1 MTQKRS
7 IIIVI
12 FVALLCLVLLW
23 GANRSSN
30 EAESLPGLN
39 ESSEQQVSDA
49 SALVVRDAS
58 LNRKLAERFRLTVGF
73 IEKGQDERA
82 IAELNEIIR
91 QQPTAIEPYINLASV
106 YAKSNDID
114 RASETLIN
122 AIEVNKNT
130 SVLFTSL
137 QKIYAAQAA
146 LAYQRALEVDTVS
159 EKELTVSLPVIDT
172 LMVDKPNDTEQS
184 LISDNEDLQQQLDD
198 SVAEL
203 KSLRQSLAQAL
214 KEKNELVVNTDGSNT
229 VLGIKSETPEFPQ
242 QQTQLAIDELN
253 KQHEQQLSTLQ
264 TQFDTKVLALQRQ
277 IDLQTAMLVE
287 ADLKASELPT
297 SSVDDVASVQKNA
310 TDVKQP
316 EIVKI
321 ISPEPPK
328 NEVNDQQSN
337 IAINLVKAWARSWA
351 AQDVDTYVSYYA
363 VNFRPSSGLSNQQWR
378 EQRQTQLT
386 NKTFISVGVDDFVV
400 EERGN
405 QFSVTFSQHYKSNNV
420 DNTITKRLVFK
431 KQSNDWSQAKI
442 VQERL
447 VSS

>member
-7 IIIVI
+7 IKIVI

-49 SALVVRDAS
+49 SALVIRDAS

-242 QQTQLAIDELN
+242 QQTQLVIDELN
-253 KQHEQQLSTLQ
+253 KQ
-264 TQFDTKVLALQRQ
+264 RC
-277 IDLQTAMLVE
+277 
-287 ADLKASELPT
+287 
-297 SSVDDVASVQKNA
+297 
-310 TDVKQP
+310 
-316 EIVKI
+316 
-321 ISPEPPK
+321 
-328 NEVNDQQSN
+328 
-337 IAINLVKAWARSWA
+337 
-351 AQDVDTYVSYYA
+351 
-363 VNFRPSSGLSNQQWR
+363 
-378 EQRQTQLT
+378 
-386 NKTFISVGVDDFVV
+386 
-400 EERGN
+400 
-405 QFSVTFSQHYKSNNV
+405 
-420 DNTITKRLVFK
+420 
-431 KQSNDWSQAKI
+431 
-442 VQERL
+442 
-447 VSS
+447 